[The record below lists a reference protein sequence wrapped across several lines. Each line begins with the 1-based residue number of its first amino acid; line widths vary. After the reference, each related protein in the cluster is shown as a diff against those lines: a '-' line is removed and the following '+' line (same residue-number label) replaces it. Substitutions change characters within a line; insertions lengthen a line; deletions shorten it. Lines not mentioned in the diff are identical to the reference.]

1 MDKDSILDSFV
12 IYRDYH
18 DSLKNLPIEQY
29 GRLMHAILE
38 KGLYGIDPE
47 FDNAVE
53 SALWTAFKVG
63 IEHSRSI
70 SIARREA
77 NALRKAR
84 KGGAPFNN
92 NNASKQQEER
102 QTESETTTKQQQ
114 NNNKTTT
121 KGERRKEKGEI
132 FSDSSLHSESLS
144 FARAFDDAK
153 QQQSNNDEK
162 RSVFVKPKIEDVDA
176 YIRER
181 GYHFDAETFYNFYE
195 SKGWMVGSNHM
206 KDWKAACRTWEAKR
220 KNEAK
225 PSSDEEAAV
234 QEFPAGLT
242 QEKWNATMTWA
253 KRHIPRIWDKFS
265 PSEFLSMKAMA
276 QHKSSVFTEIIC
288 AIDKSDYTG
297 DITKEFRRLACEEPY
312 VSKILGNG

>member
-1 MDKDSILDSFV
+1 MKKKNSFV
-12 IYRDYH
+12 LYASQAEAIKDL
-18 DSLKNLPIEQY
+18 SLTQ
-29 GRLMHAILE
+29 
-38 KGLYGIDPE
+38 KGQLLDALFEYADNGE
-47 FDNAVE
+47 FPDIQDGFVKI
-53 SALWTAFKVG
+53 AFRF
-63 IEHSRSI
+63 ISQQI
-70 SIARREA
+70 SIDTQRYEEACEKKREA
-77 NALRKAR
+77 IKRRWAQQKNAPISEGKKDDSSRYTSID
-84 KGGAPFNN
+84 NN
-92 NNASKQQEER
+92 TYLYNAIHNDNDNGNGNDND
-102 QTESETTTKQQQ
+102 TKSTDVDYDV
-114 NNNKTTT
+114 K
-121 KGERRKEKGEI
+121 KEKEI
-132 FSDSSLHSESLS
+132 
-144 FARAFDDAK
+144 
-153 QQQSNNDEK
+153 K
-162 RSVFVKPKIEDVDA
+162 RNVFVKPKIEDVDA

-225 PSSDEEAAV
+225 PSSDDEAAV